1 MLHKLTLFCAFFIPA
16 SIALTTDL
24 WSKLTVFKYFEKQNS
39 IQIIENFFYFSR
51 AHNTGVAFGM
61 MQEQNDYLIYIIPIL
76 MIGILVY
83 VYLHRKEP
91 ILHTICL
98 GFIFGGALGNY
109 HDRFFIGYVRDFIEV
124 IIFGY
129 SYPIFNVADAFI
141 SCSVALL
148 LILSFFSQKKS
159 NLEN

>member
-1 MLHKLTLFCAFFIPA
+1 
-16 SIALTTDL
+16 
-24 WSKLTVFKYFEKQNS
+24 
-39 IQIIENFFYFSR
+39 
-51 AHNTGVAFGM
+51 M